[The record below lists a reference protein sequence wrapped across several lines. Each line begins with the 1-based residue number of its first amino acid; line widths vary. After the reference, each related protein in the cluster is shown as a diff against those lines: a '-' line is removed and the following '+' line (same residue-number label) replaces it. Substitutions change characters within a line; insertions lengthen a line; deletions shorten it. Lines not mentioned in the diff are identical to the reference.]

1 MDIKL
6 KGALRAEVR
15 EMKKRLAYILGVSV
29 REVEMRTSEEGLCAY
44 VRGERF
50 VMDLYNL

>member
-1 MDIKL
+1 MNSKI

-15 EMKKRLAYILGVSV
+15 AMKKRLAYILGVSV
-29 REVEMRTSEEGLCAY
+29 REIEMRASEDGLCAY

>member
-1 MDIKL
+1 MNSKL

-15 EMKKRLAYILGVSV
+15 AMKKRLAYMLGVSE
-29 REVEMRTSEEGLCAY
+29 REVDMRASEEGLCAY

-50 VMDLYNL
+50 VFDLYNL